1 MFFQR
6 KAHFRLNKVA
16 FRDEIWGVKI
26 PPPWKSASY
35 GRAYMRDV
43 WFGFIYV
50 QNGQYDRFPDT
61 LHLGK

>member
-6 KAHFRLNKVA
+6 KAHFRLNKVM

-35 GRAYMRDV
+35 RRAHMLDV
-43 WFGFIYV
+43 GFGFIYV
-50 QNGQYDRFPDT
+50 QNGQYGHFLDI